1 MLLQAPYSF
10 WGKYAANDASRTHG
24 SFDSYDTNVPLIL
37 FGKAFEPEFRGETVS
52 EMGKLGLDGL
62 GCVRARGDAGS
73 RRERVELREA
83 HAENGRRLALA
94 DSSGLVGWT
103 KCLPPLQRGTPIRT
117 F

>member
-1 MLLQAPYSF
+1 LYPARAGEVVLLQAPYSF

-73 RRERVELREA
+73 RRERVELRAA
-83 HAENGRRLALA
+83 HAENAA
-94 DSSGLVGWT
+94 AASPS
-103 KCLPPLQRGTPIRT
+103 PIRRAS
-117 F
+117 